1 MVRYQYN
8 DLMQEQARYYCGV
21 DGEYIEGK
29 EQCAGYRYNYDERG
43 NPNYIWRLDTNGTSV
58 RQGSKGGETQYR
70 IFDEFDNLIWDAYF
84 VYDGN
89 EYHHKDFKNLG
100 YFGISYSYEN
110 SKLIEKAY
118 KNVKSNYTVSPED
131 GYAILQQE
139 YNNCGLL
146 KRKEYHDAKGKLID
160 VMNGDK
166 AYAKIEY
173 VYDAS
178 GNCTKR
184 LYYNSKGKLLK

>member
-1 MVRYQYN
+1 M
-8 DLMQEQARYYCGV
+8 
-21 DGEYIEGK
+21 
-29 EQCAGYRYNYDERG
+29 
-43 NPNYIWRLDTNGTSV
+43 
-58 RQGSKGGETQYR
+58 
-70 IFDEFDNLIWDAYF
+70 
-84 VYDGN
+84 
-89 EYHHKDFKNLG
+89 G